1 MLYENKN
8 HISSGKIV
16 RPKQVVDIPISL
28 FKSMQGRYFVG
39 QTETLKVG
47 NGMNAWAGLVNPRD
61 SNVNLY
67 ANVFTISNFSDE
79 YLTAQVWLN
88 ITFPETSKISSK
100 ISSTNTALRP
110 LPRNEVD
117 IRYIEST
124 TEVPKDGVNVYDRI
138 VPPKTTLVSEEDG
151 KFIEAPDGDY
161 VIIIKSSSSNFNKV
175 IVAFGFWEKFRH

>member
-88 ITFPETSKISSK
+88 ITFPETSKISSE

-124 TEVPKDGVNVYDRI
+124 TEVPQDGVNVYDRI

-161 VIIIKSSSSNFNKV
+161 AIIIKSSSSNFNKV
-175 IVAFGFWEKFRH
+175 IVAFGFWEKLRH